1 MKNRTLFFALSA
13 LGLTL
18 GSVPLSGC
26 SYLRARDARAA
37 YEEYQDAITA
47 GDMPR
52 ARRAL
57 IALVRADEDV
67 ADYWVEL
74 GKLQIQMG
82 DYRGAYDAFS
92 HAHELDRSNVP
103 VLAALTQI
111 ALLAGQTDVAYNHA
125 RSLALV
131 APDNPV
137 VTLVNGTVAFK
148 SREFDK
154 ANAAAEKLLA
164 AAPNDPFA
172 KVLKA
177 RVLIATD
184 RVDEAVA
191 LLEAQHQAVPNDAT
205 AIRALADLYRARGEW
220 RKLARVQYDLH
231 RLAPKDAGIS
241 RSIVEALLR
250 AGDIPAAAKMSGP
263 LLSAGASPQLVEATL
278 TSWARFA
285 PKGAILP
292 DARALAARVDRER
305 QVSFANYFNVV
316 GRPEWAEQLL
326 EGPRLPV
333 THDNARSNAVIA
345 QSMALQ
351 GRRADATKLFDQ
363 VLNEEPDQ
371 VEALRGRSVLAA
383 RSGHAKHAIVD
394 ALRLVTISPKN
405 GEDRLI
411 LAQAYLADGNRKEAR
426 RALWQAF
433 QDLPGDEPVAAALK
447 SVLASAGDQES
458 LRRID
463 EEIADRRFS
472 KLTKELI

>member
-1 MKNRTLFFALSA
+1 MKNRTLFFALTA

-26 SYLRARDARAA
+26 SYLRAREARHA
-37 YEEYQDAITA
+37 YAEYQDAITA

-57 IALVRADEDV
+57 IKLVRADEDV
-67 ADYWVEL
+67 ADYWLEL
-74 GKLQIQMG
+74 GKLQIQLG

-111 ALLAGQTDVAYNHA
+111 ALLAGQTDVAYDHA

-131 APDNPV
+131 DPDNPV

-148 SREFDK
+148 SREFEK
-154 ANAAAEKLLA
+154 ADAAADKILA

-184 RVDEAVA
+184 QIDQAVA

-205 AIRALADLYRARGEW
+205 TIRALADLYRARGEW
-220 RKLARVQYDLH
+220 RNVGRVQYDLH
-231 RLAPKDAGIS
+231 RLSPKDTGIS
-241 RSIVEALLR
+241 RSVVEALLR
-250 AGDIPAAAKMSGP
+250 AGDTRAAGKMSVP
-263 LLSAGASPQLVEATL
+263 LLSAGASPQLVDATL
-278 TSWARFA
+278 GLWTRFA
-285 PKGAILP
+285 PKGETLP
-292 DARALAARVDRER
+292 DARALAASVDRER
-305 QVSFANYFNVV
+305 QVSFANYFNAV
-316 GRPEWAEQLL
+316 GHPEWAQQLL
-326 EGPRLPV
+326 GGPRLPV
-333 THDNARSNAVIA
+333 THNNTRANAVLA

-351 GRRADATKLFDQ
+351 GRAADARKLFDQ
-363 VLNEEPDQ
+363 VLDEEPDQ
-371 VEALRGRSVLAA
+371 VEALRGRSVLEA
-383 RSGHAKHAIVD
+383 RGGQAKDAIID
-394 ALRLVTISPKN
+394 ALRLVTISPKS

-411 LAQAYLADGNRKEAR
+411 LAQAYLADRNRKELR

-433 QDLPGDEPVAAALK
+433 QDLPGDERVAAALK
-447 SVLASAGDQES
+447 KVLASTGDRES
-458 LRRID
+458 LQRLD
-463 EEIADRRFS
+463 EEVADRRMA

>member
-18 GSVPLSGC
+18 GSVPLTGC
-26 SYLRARDARAA
+26 SYLRDREARHA
-37 YEEYQDAITA
+37 YAEYQDAMAA

-57 IALVRADEDV
+57 IKLVRADEDV
-67 ADYWVEL
+67 SDYWVEL

-92 HAHELDRSNVP
+92 HAHELDRSSVP

-111 ALLAGQTDVAYNHA
+111 ALLAGQTDVAYDHA

-131 APDNPV
+131 DPDNAV

-148 SREFDK
+148 SGEFDK
-154 ANAAAEKLLA
+154 ATIAADKILA

-184 RVDEAVA
+184 RVDQAVA
-191 LLEAQHQAVPNDAT
+191 VLEAQHQAVPNDAT
-205 AIRALADLYRARGEW
+205 TIRALGDLYRARGEW
-220 RKLARVQYDLH
+220 RNVARVQYDLH
-231 RLAPKDAGIS
+231 RIAPKDTGIS
-241 RSIVEALLR
+241 RSVVDALLR
-250 AGDIPAAAKMSGP
+250 AGDIPAAAKMSAP
-263 LLSAGASPQLVEATL
+263 LLSAGASPQLVDATL
-278 TSWARFA
+278 SLWARFA
-285 PKGAILP
+285 PKGQTLP

-305 QVSFANYFNVV
+305 QVSFANYFNAV
-316 GRPEWAEQLL
+316 GHPEWAQQLL
-326 EGPRLPV
+326 GAPRLPV
-333 THDNARSNAVIA
+333 THENARSNAVFA
-345 QSMALQ
+345 QAMALQ
-351 GRRADATKLFDQ
+351 ARTADAGKLFDQ
-363 VLNEEPDQ
+363 VLEEEPDQ
-371 VEALRGRSVLAA
+371 VEALRGRSALEA
-383 RSGHAKHAIVD
+383 RSGQAKDAIID
-394 ALRLVTISPKN
+394 ALRLVTISPKS

-411 LAQAYLADGNRKEAR
+411 LAQAYLADGNRKELR

-433 QDLPGDEPVAAALK
+433 QDLPGDERVTAALK

-458 LRRID
+458 LQRLD
-463 EEIADRRFS
+463 KEVADRRMA